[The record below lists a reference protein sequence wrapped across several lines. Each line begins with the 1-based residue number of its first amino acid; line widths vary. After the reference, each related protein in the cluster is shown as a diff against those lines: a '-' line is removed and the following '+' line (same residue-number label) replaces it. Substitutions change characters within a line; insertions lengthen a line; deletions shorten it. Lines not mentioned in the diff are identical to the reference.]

1 MAILRHSRIALATE
15 VSTQL
20 PDQSTRDP
28 FKRLSDLLGGPRIDT
43 KATTENADTR
53 APVEG
58 TAGGPRTAAW

>member
-1 MAILRHSRIALATE
+1 ME
-15 VSTQL
+15 VHTQV

-43 KATTENADTR
+43 KTTAENADTR

-58 TAGGPRTAAW
+58 TADSGVLALLYEVRKRPVR